1 MTNTINYEPIWSGI
15 LVERLRAGRGS
26 AISGQRR
33 GRGLEDFAEALVR
46 EVFGEG
52 AYDPRCTFI
61 GADNNTAKCD
71 LAIPGRERPLI
82 IIEVKAMGRLDQR

>member
-46 EVFGEG
+46 EFLEK
-52 AYDPRCTFI
+52 ARM
-61 GADNNTAKCD
+61 
-71 LAIPGRERPLI
+71 IPAAPSSAPI
-82 IIEVKAMGRLDQR
+82 ITPPNVI